1 MNTRRK
7 KSKMSKTNKQ
17 LLIEAKEEIRAEFAN
32 EKKEE
37 MKSILRQMC
46 VIEDTLA
53 VLKKQLDDIAK

>member
-1 MNTRRK
+1 MDYAGKEKQMN
-7 KSKMSKTNKQ
+7 KTNKQ
-17 LLIEAKEEIRAEFAN
+17 LLIEAKEEIRAEFAK

-53 VLKKQLDDIAK
+53 ALKKQLDEIAQ